1 MCRMMAGPRSGAPGA
16 VTVFNSA
23 ACLVGAVLIALG
35 LIGAPASAQVQQDS
49 FSYPVGLDPYGDNF
63 LALRSLPS
71 GSEGVRLAR
80 LGPNTLFVEIGRQ
93 GGWVNIRLPSGQTGW
108 VNARYVGC
116 CRTAEAPP
124 EVPGVPAAAASC
136 DDLWYERNATFKA
149 AGYCFRSP
157 RGIRTFG
164 NAGCQFDD
172 EADVPLSVR
181 QRERV
186 AEIRGAERRMGCQP

>member
-1 MCRMMAGPRSGAPGA
+1 VSKIA
-16 VTVFNSA
+16 V
-23 ACLVGAVLIALG
+23 CLAGAVLIAFGLG
-35 LIGAPASAQVQQDS
+35 AVPASAQVQQEAY
-49 FSYPVGLDPYGDNF
+49 SYPVGLDPDGDNF

-71 GSEGVRLAR
+71 GTDGVRVAR

-108 VNARYVGC
+108 VSARYVGC
-116 CRTAEAPP
+116 CRTAEAAPSLH
-124 EVPGVPAAAASC
+124 GVRSAGSSC

-149 AGYCFRSP
+149 AGYCFRSS

-172 EADVPLSVR
+172 EADVPLSAR

-186 AEIRGAERRMGCQP
+186 AQIRGTEQRLGCQP